1 VLALE
6 LAFALELELDSVS
19 GPGTGSR
26 LLRAPHASAPAAV
39 SPRSTATVVRGTDP
53 SLRRSGSPQ
62 LGHVTSVLLA
72 WQWQWG
78 QGTKAEAMRA
88 GSSASAARSSLSR
101 GFSCI
106 LRAMT
111 EALPASPREPR
122 PGDEEAPRPIFAV
135 WELTMKCDQPC
146 QHCGSRAGP
155 ARASELSTAEI
166 LSVAA
171 SLADLGCREVGLIG
185 GEAYLR
191 PDLDEII
198 AYLAGRGLR
207 VGMQTGG
214 RALTAARAVR
224 LREAGLCALGV
235 SVDGPAPVHDLL
247 RGNAG
252 SHAAALRALDAGREA
267 GLVISANTQ
276 ANRLSYRL
284 LRETV
289 GELRAHGIE
298 SWQVALTVPMGRAAD
313 RPEWIIDPWSVVE
326 VIDTLAS
333 IQREAAA
340 AGDAT
345 PGGVPFNV
353 FISNNIGY
361 FGPHEL
367 TLRSRP
373 GGREAHWS
381 GCRAGVDT
389 IGLESDGT
397 VKGCPSLPTAP
408 YAGGNVRDL
417 SLEHIWEHAAALR
430 FARERS
436 LDELWGFCRT
446 CYYADT
452 CRGGC
457 SWTAHVTLGRR
468 GNNPFCYH
476 RVTQLRR
483 RGLRERLVVKER
495 APQEPYDFGRLE
507 IVEEPWVDEQ
517 GASPARRL
525 PLATG

>member
-1 VLALE
+1 MVGR
-6 LAFALELELDSVS
+6 
-19 GPGTGSR
+19 GPG
-26 LLRAPHASAPAAV
+26 AV
-39 SPRSTATVVRGTDP
+39 KP
-53 SLRRSGSPQ
+53 
-62 LGHVTSVLLA
+62 
-72 WQWQWG
+72 
-78 QGTKAEAMRA
+78 
-88 GSSASAARSSLSR
+88 SR
-101 GFSCI
+101 GPSCI
-106 LRAMT
+106 LVLMA
-111 EALPASPREPR
+111 EVLPTSPREPR
-122 PGDEEAPRPIFAV
+122 PGDDDAARPIFAV

-155 ARASELSTAEI
+155 ARANELSTAEI
-166 LSVAA
+166 LAVGE
-171 SLADLGCREVGLIG
+171 SLVDLGCREVALIG

-198 AYLAGRGLR
+198 GYLAGRGLR

-214 RALTAARAVR
+214 RALTTARARR
-224 LREAGLCALGV
+224 LRQAGLTAVGV
-235 SVDGPAPVHDLL
+235 SIDGPAPVHDIL

-252 SHAAALRALDAGREA
+252 SHEAALRALDACREA
-267 GLVISANTQ
+267 GLVISSNTQ
-276 ANRLSYRL
+276 VNRLNYRL

-289 GELRAHGIE
+289 GELRTHGIE

-313 RPEWIIDPWSVVE
+313 RPEWIIEPWSVVE
-326 VIDTLAS
+326 IIDTLAS

-340 AGDAT
+340 AYQAAPVT
-345 PGGVPFNV
+345 PGRVPFNV

-373 GGREAHWS
+373 GGREAHWR
-381 GCRAGVDT
+381 GCRAGVDV
-389 IGLESDGT
+389 IGIESDGT

-417 SLEHIWEHAAALR
+417 SLPQIWAHAEALR

-436 LDELWGFCRT
+436 LDELWGFCKT

-452 CRGGC
+452 CKAGC

-483 RGLRERLVVKER
+483 RGLRERLVVKEK

-517 GASPARRL
+517 GAKPARRL